1 MLPGILTQLGPEGFA
16 HLKRLASGAS
26 GKLAVEDDEVP
37 ELIGNFE
44 DTANNDII
52 DNLAPIATA
61 VPAN

>member
-1 MLPGILTQLGPEGFA
+1 MLPGILTQLGPEGFS
-16 HLKRLASGAS
+16 HLKRLAS
-26 GKLAVEDDEVP
+26 KLAVEDNEVP

-44 DTANNDII
+44 DTANNDIV